1 MTNDNRTIPQQQ
13 NPNEP
18 MCVIPQ
24 LPAPIAAAQ
33 DKFEVALRTAQAID
47 IVNNVGAAFS
57 AAQIIMLMRDALTDE
72 VMVAIFMPLMN
83 SKVGFRTDRDGRPN
97 KRGEVQ
103 PLYTINV
110 VRDAIIDAA
119 LIGLRPTGNQF
130 NIISGTMYPT
140 KEGYT
145 SLLKKLGAKYVI
157 DIQQNQSKDPG
168 FAEFPCKISYCYNGE
183 KNSLTINATVRRD
196 QYASYDQLRGKAER
210 RAKKALYEYLTGT
223 DYGDADEMS
232 SRTIDTSFVDMSHA
246 AAANQGTPIEIKPAE
261 PAATQPQSQP
271 QPQSAATIATEQAHP
286 AMETAAAPAQQP
298 TPQTLN
304 PGF

>member
-1 MTNDNRTIPQQQ
+1 
-13 NPNEP
+13 
-18 MCVIPQ
+18 MCKVPE

-57 AAQIIMLMRDALTDE
+57 AAQIIMLMREALTDE
-72 VMVAIFMPLMN
+72 VMATIFMPLMN

-145 SLLKKLGAKYVI
+145 SLLKKIGAKYVI
-157 DIQQNQSKDPG
+157 DIMQNQSKDPA
-168 FAEFPCKISYCYNGE
+168 FAEFPCKISYSFNGE

-223 DYGDADEMS
+223 DYGEADETS
-232 SRTIDTSFVDMSHA
+232 SRPLDTPYIDISRPAVP
-246 AAANQGTPIEIKPAE
+246 ANQGAPIEIKIEEEPAE
-261 PAATQPQSQP
+261 EPDRAVSTTTAPQETARTETTAATAQP
-271 QPQSAATIATEQAHP
+271 I
-286 AMETAAAPAQQP
+286 QQP
-298 TPQTLN
+298 STPS